1 MAIFQDNHRQ
11 IFGGG
16 KIVDRIDKHI
26 NSIYRDAES
35 DSKEIQDLKEEMRL
49 HLEQTVKELQENG
62 MNEDDSVRIAIER
75 FGGELQI
82 RNELA
87 QVLKFQRFFAK
98 NILIA
103 SMMCLAISLSLLI
116 TSHFMLKGFIHRT
129 NEMNAQVKLVENTFE
144 KEGISGVDKAL
155 KKLFTEEEKTYLTYV
170 AIKQLPLDYDERSTP
185 PFAGETKYLF
195 PDKDKIR
202 SEYYSNRFGF
212 PMTVNNE
219 KYLIETGIKT
229 SANTDQ
235 SQFLKGIAISFFAIC
250 WVLWIIWSIIN
261 IYRLGK
267 LNTGWCLLVI
277 VTSIVGYLIFRIL
290 QNYNN
295 GRLDPLVD

>member
-1 MAIFQDNHRQ
+1 
-11 IFGGG
+11 
-16 KIVDRIDKHI
+16 VDRIDKHI
-26 NSIYRDAES
+26 NSIYRDAKN

-62 MNEDDSVRIAIER
+62 MNEDDSIRIAIER

-103 SMMCLAISLSLLI
+103 SIFCLFVSVSLLVM
-116 TSHFMLKGFIHRT
+116 SHFMLKGFHQRY
-129 NEMNAQVKLVENTFE
+129 NEMNNQINIVESKFRR
-144 KEGISGVDKAL
+144 EGISGVDKAL
-155 KKLFTEEEKTYLTYV
+155 KELFKEDTKNCFTYV
-170 AIKQLPLDYDERSTP
+170 AIKQLPSNYVSEKSTGVFPGEEVFPGEIKYIYPDKIKSEYYLNRLGYDIEVNN
-185 PFAGETKYLF
+185 TKYL
-195 PDKDKIR
+195 
-202 SEYYSNRFGF
+202 
-212 PMTVNNE
+212 
-219 KYLIETGIKT
+219 LETGVKT
-229 SANTDQ
+229 SAVTNK
-235 SQFLKGIAISFFAIC
+235 SGFYKGIAISIFAIC

-277 VTSIVGYLIFRIL
+277 VSSIVGYLIFRIL

-295 GRLDPLVD
+295 GRMGPLVE